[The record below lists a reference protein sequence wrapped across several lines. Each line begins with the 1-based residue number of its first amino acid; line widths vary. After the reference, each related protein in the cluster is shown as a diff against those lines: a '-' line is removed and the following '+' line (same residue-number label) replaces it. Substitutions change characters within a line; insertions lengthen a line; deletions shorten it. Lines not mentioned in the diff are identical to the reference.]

1 MEEQSQHSDSSRFA
15 TAEGRRAEI
24 LEVAM
29 DLFADNGFERT
40 SIRSIAEAAGIA
52 EGTIYRH
59 FDSKRDILLTLLE
72 EAALSPLAEIF
83 ADDEAESD
91 EEIIRRF
98 LHNRFALS
106 RQKRDIMKIIL
117 TEAVYDDALAEGLF
131 KKIMLPAMSQVEAYV
146 RRRVEAGAF
155 RELDAGIASGA
166 LIGLV
171 FSQAHLWGSALR
183 YGRSDISEERLA
195 DELAGLYVRGVIA
208 DGREA
213 GEAEEDDDDG

>member
-1 MEEQSQHSDSSRFA
+1 MEEQSQHSDSSGFS

-98 LHNRFALS
+98 LYNRFALS

-117 TEAVYDDALAEGLF
+117 TEAVYDDALAESLF
-131 KKIMLPAMSQVEAYV
+131 RKIMLPAMSQVEAYV

-155 RELDAGIASGA
+155 RELDAGIAAGA

-171 FSQAHLWGSALR
+171 FSQVHLWGSALR

-195 DELAGLYVRGVIA
+195 DELAALYVHGVTA